1 MSRLNLVEAAP
12 EPYQALL
19 RAQRAIHDSALDS
32 TIGELVKI
40 RVSQLN
46 GCLFCIDMHTTQAR
60 RDGESEQRL
69 HHLAAWHESPL
80 YSGRERAALAYA
92 EAVTRCENVDD
103 QRWAELRTHFPDE
116 KEAGQLVLQ
125 VALINALNRLAVPLR
140 KEPDPVP
147 PVA

>member
-1 MSRLNLVEAAP
+1 MTRLNIAEAAP
-12 EPYQALL
+12 ASYQALI
-19 RAQRAIHDSALDS
+19 RSQRAVHDSPLDNALC
-32 TIGELVKI
+32 ELVKI

-80 YSGRERAALAYA
+80 YDERERAALAYA
-92 EAVTRCENVDD
+92 EAVTRCEHVGDA
-103 QRWAELRTHFPDE
+103 QWADLRARFPAEEELGH
-116 KEAGQLVLQ
+116 LVLQ

-140 KEPDPVP
+140 TEPLLGSPL
-147 PVA
+147 A